1 MNSVP
6 PSPRNRLTAAFRLF
20 LIAAV
25 LGTLSPRAASEEP
38 ATLDRGF
45 QMLYNLDFNGAQREF
60 QSWEVQHPEN
70 GVGPAAEAAGLLFSE
85 FDRMGI
91 LEGQF
96 LANDASFKE
105 KNKPPAPDPKVKA
118 RLEAALARSE
128 ELASR
133 RLAANPQDADALF
146 AMTMVYGLRADYT
159 ALIEKHNLASLRF
172 SREASAWAEK
182 LLAVQP
188 DNADACLA
196 TGVHNYIVGSLAAP
210 WRWILRLGGYSGD
223 KQKGMEDVER
233 AAQHGRYLAP
243 FGRIL
248 LAIAYVRDKEPERA
262 REVLVDL
269 NRDFP
274 RNPLFPREIA
284 RLDSQSRA
292 SGR

>member
-1 MNSVP
+1 MKSVP
-6 PSPRNRLTAAFRLF
+6 PIPRNGLKAVHRLF
-20 LIAAV
+20 LVAVV

-38 ATLDRGF
+38 ATLDQGF
-45 QMLYNLDFNGAQREF
+45 RMLYNLDFTGAERQF
-60 QSWEVQHPEN
+60 QSWGGQHPEN
-70 GVGPAAEAAGLLFSE
+70 AVGPAAEAAGMLFSE

-91 LEGQF
+91 LEAQF
-96 LANDASFKE
+96 LADDSSFKE
-105 KNKPPAPDPKVKA
+105 KNKLPSPDPQVRA
-118 RLEAALARSE
+118 RLDAALARSE
-128 ELASR
+128 DLAR
-133 RLAANPQDADALF
+133 KRLDANPQDADALF
-146 AMTMVYGLRADYT
+146 AMTMVYGLRADYA
-159 ALIEKHNLASLRF
+159 ALIEKHNLASLRY
-172 SREASAWAEK
+172 SREASSWAAK

-188 DNADACLA
+188 DNADAYLA
-196 TGVHNYIVGSLAAP
+196 TGVHNYIIGSLAAP

-248 LAIAYVRDKEPERA
+248 LAIAYVRDKETARA
-262 REVLVDL
+262 REMLVGL